1 MKRERLESLVAK
13 HIVQL
18 AAYKKREHPIE
29 AYKAIVQLRIYTNGV
44 VHTSQILH
52 SNLAY
57 DQLINLP
64 MLTMYTLCL
73 QPCKITLLTAAAVQ
87 TV

>member
-29 AYKAIVQLRIYTNGV
+29 AYKAIVQLRTP
-44 VHTSQILH
+44 TSQILH

-64 MLTMYTLCL
+64 VVTMYTLRL
-73 QPCKITLLTAAAVQ
+73 QPCIFYL
-87 TV
+87 

>member
-18 AAYKKREHPIE
+18 AACKKREHPIE

-44 VHTSQILH
+44 VHTSQIL

-57 DQLINLP
+57 DQLIILP